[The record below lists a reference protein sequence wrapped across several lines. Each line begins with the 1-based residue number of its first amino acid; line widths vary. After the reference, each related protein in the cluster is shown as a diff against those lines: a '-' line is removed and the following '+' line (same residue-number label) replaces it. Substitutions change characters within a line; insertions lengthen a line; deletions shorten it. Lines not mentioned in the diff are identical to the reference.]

1 MGLLSIGAFLAEQF
15 FDQELP
21 AFSVLPNSLKAWE
34 ISLGIGLFLLVLTLA
49 VGYLAYRRSAPE
61 AIVRELFAQKV
72 FSPDAA
78 LSCVDLSVKLTLAL
92 RFSLHDRT
100 SGLRRCLLVAGE
112 TPPDLA
118 KKSRAERKAEREA
131 SGEARVKNPFVAL
144 KRRLFPDLS
153 EARFYL
159 DPDRVD
165 EIERRYVVGKGVSPT
180 VFAWTAAVSVVLFF
194 VLCRLTPSILQL
206 IDNLLS

>member
-1 MGLLSIGAFLAEQF
+1 MGLLSIGSFLAEQF

-21 AFSVLPNSLKAWE
+21 AFSKLPNTLRAWE
-34 ISLGIGLFLLVLTLA
+34 FTVGIGLFLLVLTLA
-49 VGYLAYRRSAPE
+49 VGFLAYRRSAPE
-61 AIVRELFAQKV
+61 RLVRELFARKV

-78 LSCVDLSVKLTLAL
+78 LSCADLSVKLTLAL
-92 RFSLHDRT
+92 RFSLHDRF

-112 TPPDLA
+112 APVDLS
-118 KKSRAERKAEREA
+118 KKSRAERKAAKAA
-131 SGEARVKNPFVAL
+131 SGEPRVKNPFVAL

-153 EARFYL
+153 EAKFYL
-159 DPDRVD
+159 DPDRAD
-165 EIERRYVVGKGVSPT
+165 EVERRYASGVGVTPKVFVWT
-180 VFAWTAAVSVVLFF
+180 VAVSVVLFF